1 MDDEKKVIVCF
12 KDKIEPLMDALE
24 DDNETFGLLMRAMF
38 NYSLYG
44 EITENFADKFQE
56 YAYSQLVGMVDR
68 ANEGNR
74 EFQVNQIIK
83 SNMRYANSEDDMRKR
98 LERKGLTD
106 DEIDVGLDRFRKKQN
121 ADIGLNSDGQFPKGT
136 PIEVINEYHRR
147 NGML

>member
-44 EITENFADKFQE
+44 EVTENFADKFQE

-74 EFQVNQIIK
+74 EYQVNQIIK
-83 SNMRYANSEDDMRKR
+83 ANLRYAKSEDDMRTR

-106 DEIDVGLDRFRKKQN
+106 DEIDAGLDRFKKKQN
-121 ADIGLNSDGQFPKGT
+121 ADAGMTSDGQFPKGT
-136 PIEVINEYHRR
+136 DWETVRKIR
-147 NGML
+147 GF